1 MLIQKILTLLICLI
15 SINSAIG
22 QVEKKTN
29 KLVLKETKDYLL
41 IKDSLSSKQW
51 RQYKRHKEVI
61 DDAILELFAIDTLIW
76 DSIFND
82 LPNGNDTSDFS
93 DSLRFEI
100 ITDSSCVCRKNMH
113 SRMCKSILVIT
124 KGELKDSIIEGQYEE
139 PINYRRVDIDDNPYL
154 FTENIYSGNYGYS
167 VGRYTLYSLGRTSF
181 MKPALDR
188 EIVVRQEVERE
199 YNNEYTH
206 YVNEKRVEVVIQE
219 SVVFN
224 ICSYTKMCPESKEK
238 CDTLIKN
245 CTSENYFIKEFK

>member
-100 ITDSSCVCRKNMH
+100 ITDSSCVCQKNMH

-124 KGELKDSIIEGQYEE
+124 KGELKDSIIEGQYGV

-154 FTENIYSGNYGYS
+154 FTENIYS
-167 VGRYTLYSLGRTSF
+167 V
-181 MKPALDR
+181 
-188 EIVVRQEVERE
+188 
-199 YNNEYTH
+199 
-206 YVNEKRVEVVIQE
+206 
-219 SVVFN
+219 
-224 ICSYTKMCPESKEK
+224 
-238 CDTLIKN
+238 
-245 CTSENYFIKEFK
+245 

>member
-1 MLIQKILTLLICLI
+1 M

-41 IKDSLSSKQW
+41 NKDSLSSKQL
-51 RQYKRHKEVI
+51 RQYKRHKEDV
-61 DDAILELFAIDTLIW
+61 DDAILELFAIDTLEVNRLA
-76 DSIFND
+76 DSFFNNIFYRND
-82 LPNGNDTSDFS
+82 SSDFS

-100 ITDSSCVCRKNMH
+100 ITDSSCVCQKNMH

-124 KGELKDSIIEGQYEE
+124 KGELKDSIIEGQYGA

-188 EIVVRQEVERE
+188 KIVVRQEVERE

-238 CDTLIKN
+238 CDTLFKN